1 MTQRMSLAKPMR
13 TLRKKPLRLL
23 VTGFGP
29 FPGVMDNPSAWLVRR
44 LQRAGLVRS
53 HAGVR
58 PEFEVFP
65 TEWRALPAIH
75 ARAMSRAR
83 PDLVVHF
90 GVSAGARAF
99 HIEALARNRADGRPD
114 ARGHETAACP
124 VMPRG
129 PDTLAT
135 TLPAGR
141 IAGRLRRLGL
151 PAQRSHDAG
160 DYICN
165 MTYFLTLARGLHGLT
180 TPDALFVHIPPV
192 ESGALTQ
199 DQLLA
204 GARAL
209 IAQAIYQTQRNS
221 GLAGRRS
228 AMLAPDLLP

>member
-1 MTQRMSLAKPMR
+1 MSLAKP
-13 TLRKKPLRLL
+13 LKNGRKKPLRLL
-23 VTGFGP
+23 ITGFGP
-29 FPGVMDNPSAWLVRR
+29 FPGVVDNPSAWLVRR
-44 LQRAGLVRS
+44 LQRVGLVRS
-53 HAGVR
+53 HTGVR
-58 PEFEVFP
+58 PEFAVFP
-65 TEWRALPAIH
+65 TEWRALPHIH

-90 GVSAGARAF
+90 GVSARARAF
-99 HIEALARNRADGRPD
+99 HIEALACNRADGRPD

-124 VMPRG
+124 VVPRG

-135 TLPAGR
+135 TLPVGR
-141 IAGRLRRLGL
+141 ITGRLCRLGL

-165 MTYFLTLARGLHGLT
+165 MTYFLTLARRLRGLT
-180 TPDALFVHIPPV
+180 TPDALFVHIPPF

-209 IAQAIYQTQRNS
+209 IAQAIYQAQRNS
-221 GLAGRRS
+221 GLSGHRGV
-228 AMLAPDLLP
+228 MLAPDLLP